1 MRHSNARNR
10 QICGTCP
17 ISPLNPKM
25 KFRFPLLAFVTSLF
39 LMTGITV
46 SGQPN
51 GLRFASYE
59 VMQDQRTALHI
70 TPGKPVCFS
79 ESLELT
85 FDLSFVPKQKT
96 YFGYIFRLI
105 GNDKHNIDLIYDNG
119 TAAANGRFR
128 LITGDKLSA
137 IAFNIPDQTLFGEW
151 NAFSVRLNTAKK
163 TLTIHAAGKTFTQS
177 LETTPNTCYQM
188 FFGANQ
194 HKAFQTTDVPPMKL
208 RDISLIRDG
217 KLTDLWPLR
226 EDDGA
231 LARNEKGK
239 TAAEVTN
246 PVWIARLHQAWQPR
260 KRLVTNGFACTAID
274 QKKEIFYLIGEDSL
288 YTYSIPSQVTVSY
301 PYQSGKL
308 HLAKGNQAFVDTTT
322 GQLYTYN
329 VDQQRV
335 SRFDFATQSWDN
347 NFLFPIPESSTEY
360 WHSNKFYSA
369 VDSSLY
375 VFGGYGHLTY
385 KNRVHRYHFPTRA
398 WTAVPIDTSIY
409 TPRYLAGGGAGTQ
422 GMYILGGYGS
432 MTGQQILNPRN
443 WNHLLL
449 FEPGK
454 RQFRKVYDT
463 DAELADLTFANS
475 LVFSEDSF
483 YALTFPKNR
492 YNSALQL
499 VKGSLTKADFHS
511 QATPIPYS
519 FHDTHSFADLYYC
532 PDSKSL
538 TTVTMTRGDDDKQ
551 TVVNL
556 YALLMPV
563 GEAPRETNL
572 AENKDVSIGLI
583 IGAGLCLLAIAAL
596 WILSRRRKRAS
607 APASAVVPPS
617 EGVIEKTRPV
627 DLKSLPSAY
636 SPGKNSISLFGDL
649 QLYDRDGNDITQ
661 AFTPLIK
668 ELFLV
673 ILLYTIRW
681 KRGIN
686 SDKLRELLWFD
697 KTTESARN
705 NRSVNLTKL
714 KAILAN
720 LEHAQIAMAAGHWKL
735 DFDPNGISIDYLD
748 FLNITSAQHIGRPMI
763 EALIGITGKG
773 SFLANVEY
781 EWLDSFKSE
790 ISNIAVNT
798 YLTFAG
804 SMAVAEDPEFVIRLA
819 NNIFY
824 FDPVNEEAMIL
835 KCKSFALL
843 GKHSLAKSTFESFAR
858 EYNNIYGEIFR
869 RELTDILKSEV

>member
-1 MRHSNARNR
+1 MRHSNAFYR
-10 QICGTCP
+10 QISENRP
-17 ISPLNPKM
+17 IPPLNPKM
-25 KFRFPLLAFVTSLF
+25 TFRLLFLALVTSVCL
-39 LMTGITV
+39 LTCTIAR
-46 SGQPN
+46 SQPT

-59 VMQDQRTALHI
+59 VVQDQRTALDL

-85 FDLSFVPKQKT
+85 FDLSFIPKQKT

-105 GNDKHNIDLIYDNG
+105 GNDSHNIDLIYDNG

-128 LITGDKLSA
+128 LITGEKLSA
-137 IAFNIPDQTLFGEW
+137 IAFNIPDQALFGSW
-151 NAFSVRLNTAKK
+151 NAFSVKLSVAKK
-163 TLTIHAAGKTFTQS
+163 TLTIRAGGKTFSQPIEIKS
-177 LETTPNTCYQM
+177 NTCYQV
-188 FFGANQ
+188 FFGANR

-208 RDISLIRDG
+208 GNIALVRDG
-217 KLTDLWPLR
+217 QLSDSWPLR
-226 EDDGA
+226 ENDGT
-231 LARNEKGK
+231 LAHNEKGK

-246 PVWIARLHQAWQPR
+246 PVWAARLHQAWQPR

-274 QKKEIFYLIGEDSL
+274 QKREMFYLIGEDSL
-288 YTYSIPSQVTVSY
+288 YTYSIPSQVTISY
-301 PYQSGKL
+301 AYQSGKL
-308 HLAKGNQAFVDTTT
+308 HLAKGNQAFVDTAT
-322 GQLYTYN
+322 GHLFTYN

-335 SRFDFATQSWDN
+335 ARFDFATRSWDH
-347 NFLFPIPESSTEY
+347 NFLFPIPESSTQY
-360 WHSNKFYSA
+360 WHSNKFYSVA
-369 VDSSLY
+369 DSSLY

-385 KNRVHRYHFPTRA
+385 KNQVHRYHFPTRA

-409 TPRYLAGGGAGTQ
+409 TPRYLAGGGAGTL

-443 WNHLLL
+443 WNDLLL

-454 RQFRKVYDT
+454 KQFRKVYDT
-463 DAELADLTFANS
+463 GPELADLTFANS
-475 LVFSEDSF
+475 LVFSGDSF
-483 YALTFPKNR
+483 YALAFPKNR
-492 YNSALQL
+492 YNSELQL
-499 VKGSLTKADFHS
+499 VKGSLSKPDFHAM
-511 QATPIPYS
+511 ATQIPYS

-551 TVVNL
+551 TIVNL

-563 GEAPRETNL
+563 GEAPGEASL
-572 AENKDVSIGLI
+572 AEHQGISTGLLTA
-583 IGAGLCLLAIAAL
+583 AGLCLLATAVWWA
-596 WILSRRRKRAS
+596 WYHRPRNSP
-607 APASAVVPPS
+607 APATAGRAQPEVIAEQTLPADHRPLAAVQLVN
-617 EGVIEKTRPV
+617 
-627 DLKSLPSAY
+627 
-636 SPGKNSISLFGDL
+636 KNSISLFGDL

-686 SDKLRELLWFD
+686 SDKLRELLWSD

-720 LEHAQIAMAAGHWKL
+720 MQHAQIAMAAGHWRL
-735 DFDPNGISIDYLD
+735 DFDPDGISIDYLD
-748 FLNITSAQHIGRPMI
+748 FLNITSAPAIDRPMI
-763 EALIGITGKG
+763 EALIRITDKG

-790 ISNIAVNT
+790 ISNMVVNT
-798 YLTFAG
+798 YLTYAG
-804 SMAVAEDPEFVIRLA
+804 SITLSDDPEFMIRLA

-824 FDPVNEEAMIL
+824 FDPANEEAMIL
-835 KCKSFALL
+835 KCKSFAWL

-869 RELTDILKSEV
+869 RELADILKSEA